1 MPSKTTGPIGDALG
15 DTATLT
21 GATSDA
27 GGTISFYLFKPGDDC
42 SDLSTAVYSSTDVAV
57 SGNDTYNSSDGTE
70 SGSNVTDQAGTY
82 HWLANYSGD
91 DNNDS
96 AGSKCADEAVVIS
109 PNKPGLTTIP
119 GKPTRAIAE
128 ERREADTRTCR
139 TSAAR

>member
-91 DNNDS
+91 NNNDPAPS
-96 AGSKCADEAVVIS
+96 TGASEARPLS
-109 PNKPGLTTIP
+109 PNSPPLPTTPPKHSI
-119 GKPTRAIAE
+119 RD
-128 ERREADTRTCR
+128 RR
-139 TSAAR
+139 